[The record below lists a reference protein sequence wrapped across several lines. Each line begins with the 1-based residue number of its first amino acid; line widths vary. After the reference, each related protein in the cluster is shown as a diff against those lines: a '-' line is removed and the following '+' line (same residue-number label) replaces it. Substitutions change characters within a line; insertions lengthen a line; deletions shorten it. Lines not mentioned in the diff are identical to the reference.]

1 MRKYKIL
8 IVEDEVLVRGGLK
21 AMIDWE
27 KLGLELAGDGCE
39 RSGGLGNI

>member
-27 KLGLELAGDGCE
+27 KLGLELAGMLR